1 MIPAFWADQGLTT
14 TQYAILSTS
23 AAIAGGV
30 PAICT
35 VPWLANRI
43 GLRRNAMVG
52 LIVVPIQ
59 AAMYIIFS
67 LMEDLP
73 AMPTILLPYILIA
86 RAVAHYGHSV
96 SISRFRWVSKAQAG
110 TDYVFQSCVWN
121 LGIVSAATA
130 SGFIA
135 T

>member
-1 MIPAFWADQGLTT
+1 
-14 TQYAILSTS
+14 
-23 AAIAGGV
+23 
-30 PAICT
+30 
-35 VPWLANRI
+35 
-43 GLRRNAMVG
+43 MVG

-73 AMPTILLPYILIA
+73 AMPTILLSYILIA
-86 RAVAHYGHSV
+86 WAVAHYGHSV

-110 TDYVFQSCVWN
+110 TDYAVQSSVWN
-121 LGIVSAATA
+121 LGVVSAATA

-135 T
+135 TWTGAESGNWTGFFCHFR